1 MSRFLTS
8 MAICI
13 LGFGLSVSAQTTK
26 TPSDNTTTKTPS
38 DNTKV
43 NQRDKNNA
51 NPTADQQKENAAD
64 REITRKIRRSLTQDK
79 NLSSY
84 AKNIKVITQDGTVT
98 LRGPVRSEEE
108 KQAVEAKATEV
119 AGASHVKSELQIAA
133 KQSK

>member
-1 MSRFLTS
+1 

-13 LGFGLSVSAQTTK
+13 LGFGLSVSAQ
-26 TPSDNTTTKTPS
+26 TTKTPS

>member
-13 LGFGLSVSAQTTK
+13 LGVGLSVSAQ
-26 TPSDNTTTKTPS
+26 TTKTPS

-43 NQRDKNNA
+43 NQRDKNTA

-84 AKNIKVITQDGTVT
+84 AKNVKVITQDGTVT

-108 KQAVEAKATEV
+108 KQTVEAKATEV

>member
-13 LGFGLSVSAQTTK
+13 LGFGLSVSAQ
-26 TPSDNTTTKTPS
+26 TTKTPS

>member
-1 MSRFLTS
+1 